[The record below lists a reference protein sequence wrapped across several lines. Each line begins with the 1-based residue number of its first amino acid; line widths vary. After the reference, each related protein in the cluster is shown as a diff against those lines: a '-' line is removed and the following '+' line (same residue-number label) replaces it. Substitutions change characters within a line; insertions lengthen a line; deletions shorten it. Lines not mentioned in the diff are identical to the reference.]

1 MTGKIIQ
8 ISGSVIDVQFEKG
21 HLPRIKDALT
31 VKHGEKTLFMEV
43 AQHIGYSDAILII
56 VNGPFLLIL
65 GQQRDIP
72 TQILGCGIGREDT

>member
-31 VKHGEKTLFMEV
+31 VKLGEKTLVMEV
-43 AQHIGYSDAILII
+43 AQHIGDAMVRCIMLA
-56 VNGPFLLIL
+56 GSEGLAR
-65 GQQRDIP
+65 GM
-72 TQILGCGIGREDT
+72 E